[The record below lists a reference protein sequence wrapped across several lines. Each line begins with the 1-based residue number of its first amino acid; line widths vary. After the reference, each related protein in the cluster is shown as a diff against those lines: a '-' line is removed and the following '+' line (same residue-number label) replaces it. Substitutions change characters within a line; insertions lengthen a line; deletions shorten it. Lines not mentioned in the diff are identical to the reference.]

1 MSGIIEPI
9 GYNIAAN
16 YITNL
21 FVEWKKNKDAKTST
35 PESIFIL
42 NFYSFIIDELCDKF
56 PKLTPPHLYI
66 FLEKENVH
74 LAITEYLNDFENE
87 KMFTKLKRE
96 FKDEIEG
103 DYFSEEDIENIL
115 HSFTWA
121 LVKNIEKDDKMRSIL
136 IFRQNAQMYSLLS
149 DMKNTIEFKNV
160 PNIEHQIKN
169 NYLENIPSTDHF
181 IGRKEEIDYFLNIK
195 EKIIIVEGIS
205 GIGKTYL
212 CAKVGNEL
220 KSKNNIFWY
229 TFNEAST
236 LNSLL
241 NKLLTFI
248 NSINTVP
255 HFESLLN
262 DNLDLNTKITLI
274 LKNLDKQPV
283 ILFFDDYHR
292 SKDEKIDLIF
302 EIIKNNDID
311 LKVYLIT
318 QPQPFLSLYNPDDIF
333 HKKCNLE
340 IVKGLTYKDVSH
352 FFEIAGLNFSEKYMS
367 AIYKTTE
374 GHPVALQLFL
384 SAIQNGYDLE
394 NLINNSPSTPDNLM
408 HYLFKKVYSKLSLD
422 EKNLLKA
429 MSIFR
434 VPVSLEILNFMC
446 DNNNLVETTL
456 SLDEKLLIRK
466 NDLFYSIHPILQL
479 PSYLL
484 ISNKDKYHNKAASY
498 FENQEHISLEES
510 LEFMYH
516 LINSTRHEDA
526 ASIAIQLN
534 FLYIQNGYSASF
546 LEILNLIIGK
556 ILPPKIK
563 IYIGTIIGNIYA
575 SQKKYVDAENVF
587 QEMIELS
594 TEISYING
602 ESSLLNNLS
611 SICMEKGEFNKALKL
626 QFNSLNLYNKH
637 EDANGKAHVLLNIA
651 SNYLLCNM
659 LDKSKKYALKSLQVI
674 DSINNKEQEISYTDY
689 FLNSRVASGAFNLL
703 AKIHEKQRHFSLAF
717 DYYKRSKKYALLSGN
732 YSLASVNSGDL
743 GTLYAQMMDIENSEI
758 EYLDELKYAKIT
770 NEIDHI
776 HSAYDHLGNC
786 YSDFKMYP
794 KALEYYTKSLE
805 ISLNYKMYE
814 SAAITY
820 MHMTFDLINQ
830 KDFNQAIENCRKNI
844 KYAKKSD
851 SLDSIALAFLHLAQI
866 KIEFQEYTH
875 ALRLCAKVLAYPDE
889 EDMIPIKISSYELIG
904 DIYVK
909 NKQYSNAALNY
920 EKCLEL
926 LEEISNW
933 YVWFS
938 ISQKLIDIYF
948 DQNKH
953 DNVLNILDKLNLNH
967 NLIHV
972 VETQKNVYEY
982 LIVNYKRL
990 EQYKKVK
997 SLLVSKINYELTNG
1011 FKSEAIKTCNTY
1023 SAFLRAQ
1030 KKLVAAMHVAK
1041 ISIRLSLEEKDNYNL
1056 SIAYLTFGNVLLALN
1071 KHDEAILYY
1080 SKSAILKSSMGCKKE
1095 TITSYFNLASVFGS
1109 TNKNEK
1115 KKDILDVVEILC
1127 GKYNVSFENMSG
1139 FIVNYQSNI
1148 EYTDFEKRILN
1159 QTSYH

>member
-1 MSGIIEPI
+1 LSGIIESL
-9 GYNIAAN
+9 GCSIAAN
-16 YITNL
+16 FITNL
-21 FVEWKKNKDAKTST
+21 FIEWKKNKVGKSST

-42 NFYSFIIDELCDKF
+42 DFYSSIIDELCDKF
-56 PKLTPPHLYI
+56 PKLTRAHLYI

-87 KMFTKLKRE
+87 KMFTNLKRE
-96 FKDEIEG
+96 FKDEVEG

-115 HSFTWA
+115 RSFTDI
-121 LVKNIEKDDKMRSIL
+121 LVKRIEKDDKIRSIL
-136 IFRQNAQMYSLLS
+136 IFRQNTQMYSLLS
-149 DMKNTIEFKNV
+149 DIKSKIDFKNV
-160 PNIEHQIKN
+160 PNIEHQVQN
-169 NYLENIPSTDHF
+169 NYLENIPSTDYF

-205 GIGKTYL
+205 GIGKTYI
-212 CAKVGNEL
+212 CAKIANEL

-229 TFNEAST
+229 SFNEAST

-241 NKLLTFI
+241 NKLITFI
-248 NSINTVP
+248 NSINTYP
-255 HFESLLN
+255 YFESSLI
-262 DNLDLNTKITLI
+262 DNLYLNSKIYFVLN
-274 LKNLDKQPV
+274 KLDKHSV
-283 ILFFDDYHR
+283 ILFLDDYHR

-302 EIIKNNDID
+302 EIIKDNDID

-318 QPQPFLSLYNPDDIF
+318 QPQPFLSLYDPDDIV

-340 IVKGLTYKDVSH
+340 IVKGLTYKDSSQ
-352 FFEIAGLNFSEKYMS
+352 FFEIAGLIFSEKYMS
-367 AIYKTTE
+367 AIYKVTE

-408 HYLFKKVYSKLSLD
+408 HYLFKKVYSKLSSD

-434 VPVSLEILNFMC
+434 VPVSLEILNIMC
-446 DNNNLVETTL
+446 DNDNLVETTL
-456 SLDEKLLIRK
+456 TLNEKLLIRK
-466 NDLFYSIHPILQL
+466 NGSLYSIHPILQL

-484 ISNKDKYHNKAASY
+484 ISNKEKYHNKAASY

-516 LINSTRHEDA
+516 LINSNRHEDA
-526 ASIAIQLN
+526 AAIAIELS
-534 FLYIQNGYSASF
+534 FLYIQNGYSGAF
-546 LEILNLIIGK
+546 LKILTSIIEK

-563 IYIGTIIGNIYA
+563 IYVGTIIGTIYA

-602 ESSLLNNLS
+602 EASLLNNLS

-651 SNYLLCNM
+651 SNYLLCNI
-659 LDKSKKYALKSLQVI
+659 LDKSEEYALKSLQVI
-674 DSINNKEQEISYTDY
+674 DSINNKEREISYTDY
-689 FLNSRVASGAFNLL
+689 FLNRRVASGAFNVL
-703 AKIHEKQRHFSLAF
+703 AKIHEKQRHLSLAF
-717 DYYKRSKKYALLSGN
+717 DFYNRSKKYALLSGN

-770 NEIDHI
+770 NEIDHL

-786 YSDFKMYP
+786 YSDFEMYP
-794 KALEYYTKSLE
+794 KALEYYSRSLD
-805 ISLNYKMYE
+805 IALNYKMYE

-820 MHMTFDLINQ
+820 MHMTFDFINQ
-830 KDFNQAIENCRKNI
+830 KDFKQAIENCRKNI

-851 SLDSIALAFLHLAQI
+851 SLDSIALAFLNLAQI
-866 KIEFQEYTH
+866 KIEFQEYNH

-889 EDMIPIKISSYELIG
+889 EEMKTMKISSYELIG

-909 NKQYSNAALNY
+909 NKQYSNAELNY

-926 LEEISNW
+926 LEEVSNW

-948 DQNKH
+948 DQDK
-953 DNVLNILDKLNLNH
+953 DENVLNILDKLNLNH

-972 VETQKNVYEY
+972 TETRKNVYEY
-982 LIVNYKRL
+982 LIFNYKRL

-997 SLLVSKINYELTNG
+997 SLLVSKINYELSNG
-1011 FKSEAIKTCNTY
+1011 FKSEAIKTCNIY

-1030 KKLVAAMHVAK
+1030 NKLVVAMHVAK

-1056 SIAYLTFGNVLLALN
+1056 SIAYLTFGNALLTLN
-1071 KHDEAILYY
+1071 KHDEAIEFY
-1080 SKSAILKSSMGCKKE
+1080 SKSAILKSSIGCKKE

-1109 TNKNEK
+1109 IDKNEM
-1115 KKDILDVVEILC
+1115 KKDILDIVKILC
-1127 GKYNVSFENMSG
+1127 ERYNVSFENMPH
-1139 FIVNYQSNI
+1139 FIANYQSNI
-1148 EYTDFEKRILN
+1148 EFTDFETRILN
-1159 QTSYH
+1159 QMNFH